1 MADVAAQY
9 AFPHTG
15 ADERRR
21 LDLFAEFYQLSM
33 TATAQPLISAGV
45 VTAADAARLT
55 ARLGEPDF
63 LACGFAFIGAWSRR
77 DG

>member
-33 TATAQPLISAGV
+33 TATAQPLISAGGV
-45 VTAADAARLT
+45 ATTRPRLPWGL
-55 ARLGEPDF
+55 AFPDT
-63 LACGFAFIGAWSRR
+63 I
-77 DG
+77 